1 MDGAPTVLTV
11 DDGRWGELVRRAGR
25 LAAPGSRRL
34 LGIAGAPGAGKST
47 VAAAVVREVGAAAVL
62 VPMDGFHLAEA
73 ELHRLGRHERKGAI
87 DTFDAAGFVALLR
100 RLREA
105 GGVVY
110 APEFRRELEEPIAG
124 AIPVPAEA
132 SLVVIEGN
140 YLLAEQPPWNA
151 VRGLLDEAWF
161 LEVDEAVRLDR
172 LTARHVAYGRPPAQA
187 LARARGTDQRN
198 ADLITATRDRADV
211 VVRLNTA

>member
-47 VAAAVVREVGAAAVL
+47 VAAAVVRELGAAAVL

-110 APEFRRELEEPIAG
+110 APEFRREIEEPIAG

-187 LARARGTDQRN
+187 SARARGTDQRN
-198 ADLITATRDRADV
+198 ADLIAATRDRADV